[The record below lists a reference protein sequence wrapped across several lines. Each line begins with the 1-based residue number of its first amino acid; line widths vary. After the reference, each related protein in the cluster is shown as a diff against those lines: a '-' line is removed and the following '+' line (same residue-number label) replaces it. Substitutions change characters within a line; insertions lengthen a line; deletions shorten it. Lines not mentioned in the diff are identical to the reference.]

1 MGRVQVRS
9 ERMDEIAEKGMQHI
23 TNIKWS
29 YRRKW
34 LDVWLNLLKE
44 ALENS
49 ESSAVDFVEDF
60 KMNLYSKRSTFYT
73 QRRYITAKRCNI
85 VRLRLSIHS
94 EIGIKLA
101 VSKRETRFELRTT
114 KWRSSRNYYL
124 KSKPTINWLTM

>member
-1 MGRVQVRS
+1 MGRGSSRS

-29 YRRKW
+29 YRRK

-60 KMNLYSKRSTFYT
+60 KMNLYSKEI
-73 QRRYITAKRCNI
+73 YILHPK
-85 VRLRLSIHS
+85 
-94 EIGIKLA
+94 EILNHCQK
-101 VSKRETRFELRTT
+101 VQHR
-114 KWRSSRNYYL
+114 
-124 KSKPTINWLTM
+124 